1 MATPAKIDSANLP
14 IIALVGR
21 VNVGKSTLFNRLIE
35 QDKAIVSKYAGTTR
49 TSNEG
54 TILWRGKYLKLIDT
68 GGLTFDEDIPLEKEI
83 LAQSERAMKEADIIV
98 FVADAQTGLLP
109 QERELAKRLR
119 RITHKPVIFVAN
131 KVDKNK
137 FVLNLTEPEWHKM
150 GLGEP
155 FPVSAANGRNVGD
168 FLDMLYSTLQKMK
181 IRPKK
186 NSTKEEG
193 TINVSIIGKPNV
205 GKSSIFNKL
214 IGYEKVIVSPIAHTT
229 REPHDTLITYEYEK
243 SELGDIVTSN
253 DEAKNTRPQR
263 LAGLHGGRE
272 EKTAKLKQK
281 INFVDTAGIRRK
293 ASVHGHLERAGI
305 HKSIDMISESDIVL
319 FTIDGAETI
328 SSQDRQ
334 LGGLL
339 EKHSKSVIIIINKWD
354 LSEDNTDH
362 HRKEVK
368 EMIYSYFPHLD
379 YAPIIFVSGLTSYRV
394 HDIFP
399 MIIKAWQSRNI
410 VIPDQKLKTFLKDV
424 QRLHK
429 PTRGKGVRQPEILG
443 FHQIATNPPIFEASI
458 KVKTSLHYSY
468 VNFLARKLRE
478 VFKFFGTPVVIKLTK
493 MKKI

>member
-14 IIALVGR
+14 VIALVGR

-35 QDKAIVSKYAGTTR
+35 QDKAIVSKIAGTTR

-68 GGLTFDEDIPLEKEI
+68 GGLTFDVTIPLEKEI
-83 LAQSERAMKEADIIV
+83 LAQSERAMKEADIII

-119 RITHKPVIFVAN
+119 RITHKPVIFIAN
-131 KVDKNK
+131 KVDKTK
-137 FVLNLTEPEWHKM
+137 FAQNLTEPEWHKM

-168 FLDMLYSTLQKMK
+168 FLDLLYSTLQKMK

-186 NSTKEEG
+186 KDTKEPG
-193 TINVSIIGKPNV
+193 TINVSIIGRPNV

-243 SELGDIVTSN
+243 SELGDIITAN
-253 DEAKNTRPQR
+253 DEAKDK
-263 LAGLHGGRE
+263 

-319 FTIDGAETI
+319 FTIDGAEVI

-339 EKHSKSVIIIINKWD
+339 EKHSKSVIIIVNKWD

-362 HRKEVK
+362 HRNEVK

-410 VIPDQKLKTFLKDV
+410 VIPDQKLKTFLKRV
-424 QRLHK
+424 QTLHK

-468 VNFLARKLRE
+468 VNFLSRKLRE
-478 VFKFFGTPVVIKLTK
+478 EFKFFGTPVVIKLTK
-493 MKKI
+493 MKKQV